1 MSLINSKLFN
11 ARKSLRAD
19 ANRYKVLDAKL
30 KSLAPEIKAVYEM
43 FPPAHR
49 RNLQMFGDVWNDTLR
64 LSLSLHDLDSFKDRK
79 LTRLLEKFADWEAST
94 SDFTYGNPN
103 RDYYFTFKH
112 PRGLTF
118 KVAIYAYVKSDSP
131 TCKVVV
137 RGITQRVIEEE
148 IREIVCA

>member
-1 MSLINSKLFN
+1 MSFITTKLHN

-19 ANRYKVLDAKL
+19 AAKYKALDAKL
-30 KSLAPEIKAVYEM
+30 RSLAPEIKAVYEM

-49 RNLQMFGDVWNDTLR
+49 RNLQVYGDVWNDTLR

-103 RDYYFTFKH
+103 RDYYFTFLH

-118 KVAIYAYVKSDSP
+118 RVAIYAYVKSDSP

-148 IREIVCA
+148 IREIVCV

>member
-19 ANRYKVLDAKL
+19 AAKYKVLDAKL

-49 RNLQMFGDVWNDTLR
+49 RNIQVYGDVWNDTLR
-64 LSLSLHDLDSFKDRK
+64 MALSLHDLDSFKDQK

-94 SDFTYGNPN
+94 SDFTHGNPN
-103 RDYYFTFKH
+103 RDYYFTFHH

-148 IREIVCA
+148 IREIVCV

>member
-1 MSLINSKLFN
+1 MSFITTKLHN

-103 RDYYFTFKH
+103 RDYYFTLQH

-131 TCKVVV
+131 NCRIVV
-137 RGITQRVIEEE
+137 RGVTQRVVEEE
-148 IREIVCA
+148 IREIVCV